1 VVKIFLFALSV
12 FFISSAI
19 AQPANVSFT
28 PYEQAIPGSPH
39 KTKMVTIPA
48 GSFTIGSGDNE
59 KGRNADEGP
68 QRKVSV
74 SAFWMGAH
82 EVTHDEFDVF
92 FKDETTS
99 QNDGVDAVTR
109 PSSQYIDL
117 SWGMG
122 REGGFP
128 VNSMSQKAALM
139 YCRWLY
145 NKTGIFYRLPTE
157 AEWEYACRAGKETP
171 YFFGTDDKEINDYA
185 WFKSNSEDKYHKTG
199 LKKPNPWGLYD
210 ILGNVMEWTLD
221 HYDEKTFE
229 KLPESAS
236 DPVNTNENKYPKVL
250 KGGGYDTGYVV
261 HRGLNRTRNGTSGIR
276 RYPGVSG
283 GLQTLL
289 LLVLELYGQLSS
301 PRRRKLKTFLNSI

>member
-1 VVKIFLFALSV
+1 
-12 FFISSAI
+12 
-19 AQPANVSFT
+19 
-28 PYEQAIPGSPH
+28 
-39 KTKMVTIPA
+39 MVTIPA

-199 LKKPNPWGLYD
+199 LKNLIHGDYM
-210 ILGNVMEWTLD
+210 I
-221 HYDEKTFE
+221 Y
-229 KLPESAS
+229 SAM
-236 DPVNTNENKYPKVL
+236 
-250 KGGGYDTGYVV
+250 
-261 HRGLNRTRNGTSGIR
+261 
-276 RYPGVSG
+276 
-283 GLQTLL
+283 
-289 LLVLELYGQLSS
+289 
-301 PRRRKLKTFLNSI
+301 